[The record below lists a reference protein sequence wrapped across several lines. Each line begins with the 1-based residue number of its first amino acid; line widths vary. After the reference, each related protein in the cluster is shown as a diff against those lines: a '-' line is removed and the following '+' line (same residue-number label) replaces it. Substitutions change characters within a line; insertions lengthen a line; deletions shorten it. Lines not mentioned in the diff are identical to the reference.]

1 MKNELFKDLVES
13 LTQARGIRKGELTP
27 ARIHQYHSLD
37 VKRIRSGLH
46 VSQSQF
52 AMMIGVS
59 KATLQNWEQGRREPV
74 GPAKALLRVVEKQP
88 RAVLEALQAS

>member
-1 MKNELFKDLVES
+1 MKKELFKDLVES
-13 LTQARGIRKGELTP
+13 LSQAGRIRKGQLSP
-27 ARIHQYHSLD
+27 SRVSKYNPMD

-46 VSQSQF
+46 ISQSQF

-59 KATLQNWEQGRREPV
+59 KATLQNWEQGRREPD
-74 GPAKALLRVVEKQP
+74 GPARALLRVVEKQP